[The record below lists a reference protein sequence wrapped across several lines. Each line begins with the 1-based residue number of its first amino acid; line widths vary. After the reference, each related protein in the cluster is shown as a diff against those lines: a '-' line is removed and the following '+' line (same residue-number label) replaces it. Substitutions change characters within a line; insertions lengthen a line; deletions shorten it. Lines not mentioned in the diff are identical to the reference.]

1 MKIRDHGLI
10 IIIIGIILTI
20 SLYGIFFGIP
30 LIIIGTYFLNKKA
43 KGKENEIDEKLK
55 DKKEELANIDN
66 KLKEMEK
73 EKEKE
78 IDIKL
83 KEKENQLANIDVI
96 FEEKEK
102 EKEEEI
108 NEKLKG
114 KREELANID
123 IKLKEIEDEKV
134 KEIDIKLKEKEDQ
147 LANIDNE
154 LKEIEDEKVKEIV
167 IKLKRKEEE
176 INNKLKAKKEE
187 LANIDNKL
195 IKMEE
200 EKVKEIDRKLKE
212 KGTQLTNLNYEL
224 NKKKREINEKKKGL
238 ILVDDELEMQEV
250 GLYEPKYDFV
260 SAVLYKEK
268 LDEIRKKQ
276 KDYIKNKRAAVCGT
290 EWRVNDSVQQG
301 KAMTNANIR
310 QILRNFNL
318 DCEMAISKV
327 KLSNREN
334 SVKRIKK
341 SFETLN
347 KLNERNVIEIT
358 SEYLDLKLQELD
370 VAIEYE
376 LKKQEE
382 KELLREAREREREE
396 KKIQKQLDA
405 EEKKIN
411 EQKKRLEND
420 LNKIGAELRE
430 SKSDEEKEKLKLRIR
445 ELELA
450 LAKSNDD
457 IEQIINKRKRT
468 GAGYVYILSNIGSFG
483 EDVYKIG
490 VTRRDEPQDRVRELS
505 NASVPFKFDTHVFIF
520 SKEAFELEKELHNR
534 FETKRVNKVNS
545 RKEFFNITYDDV
557 MKIVKE
563 NKESVHSFNGKP
575 EAQEYYDTLK
585 IERMSNNSFN
595 KKIKQDI

>member
-1 MKIRDHGLI
+1 MKLSEHGLML
-10 IIIIGIILTI
+10 IIIGIILSIT
-20 SLYGIFFGIP
+20 LVLIFIGIP

-55 DKKEELANIDN
+55 AKKEELTNIDN
-66 KLKEMEK
+66 KLKKMER

-96 FEEKEK
+96 LEEKEK
-102 EKEEEI
+102 EKEKEI
-108 NEKLKG
+108 DEKLKG
-114 KREELANID
+114 KKWELANID
-123 IKLKEIEDEKV
+123 IKLKELEEEKV

-154 LKEIEDEKVKEIV
+154 LKEIEEEKIKEIV
-167 IKLKRKEEE
+167 IKLKGKEEE
-176 INNKLKAKKEE
+176 IDNKLKAKKEE

-195 IKMEE
+195 KNMEE
-200 EKVKEIDRKLKE
+200 EKVKEIDIKLKE

-224 NKKKREINEKKKGL
+224 NEKKKGL
-238 ILVDDELEMQEV
+238 ILVNDELEMQEV

-276 KDYIKNKRAAVCGT
+276 KELIKNKTAAVCGT
-290 EWRVNDSVQQG
+290 EWKVNDSVQQG

-341 SFETLN
+341 AFETLN

-358 SEYLDLKLQELD
+358 PQYLDLKLQELD
-370 VAIEYE
+370 VAIEYA
-376 LKKQEE
+376 LKKEEE

-396 KKIQKQLDA
+396 RKIQRQLDA

-411 EQKKRLEND
+411 EQKKRVETD
-420 LNKIGAELRE
+420 INKIGAELRE
-430 SKSDEEKEKLKLRIR
+430 SKSDEEKEKLKLKIR

-457 IEQIINKRKRT
+457 IEQIADKRKRT

-483 EDVYKIG
+483 ENVYKIG

-520 SKEAFELEKELHNR
+520 SKEAFELEKELHDR
-534 FETKRVNKVNS
+534 FDHKRVNKINS
-545 RKEFFNITYDDV
+545 RKEFFNITCDEV
-557 MKIVKE
+557 KKIVEE
-563 NKESVHSFNGKP
+563 NKEFVHSFNDKP

-595 KKIKQDI
+595 KRIKQDI